1 VKTKIKNL
9 IVGILPNF
17 LINHITTLSNEYL
30 NVSYAQEGED
40 MILARFLKNIET
52 GFYVDIGAHHPKRFS
67 NTYKFYLLGWTGI
80 NIDAIPTIEKD
91 FKIERENDIN
101 YQSLVSNEN
110 LELDF
115 YLMNDYALNTTCK
128 QRVDELLKVEGNYV
142 KSKITLKSKTLSYIL
157 DTFLNKKN
165 EIDFLSIDV
174 EGNELNVLKSND
186 WIKYN
191 PKYIVIEEIFGD
203 IKTIFDK
210 SEVYTFLNSLNYEL
224 VARTFNTSIYKL
236 K

>member
-1 VKTKIKNL
+1 MKTKIKNL